1 MIPIG
6 GSESVVVKDNI
17 RQSSTFILRG
27 YRTRPVF
34 KDRRAETGE
43 ALDEKEVVGSSKING
58 VG

>member
-1 MIPIG
+1 M
-6 GSESVVVKDNI
+6 KDNI
-17 RQSSTFILRG
+17 RQSSTFVLQG